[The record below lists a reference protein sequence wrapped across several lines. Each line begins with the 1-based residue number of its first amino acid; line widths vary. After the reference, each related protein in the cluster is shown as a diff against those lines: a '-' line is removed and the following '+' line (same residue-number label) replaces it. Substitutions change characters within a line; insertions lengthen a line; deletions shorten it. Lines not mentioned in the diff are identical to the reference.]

1 MKSKTIIPA
10 RIFLTIMMLF
20 YFAPFYILITTSLKK
35 ENDLTSR
42 WIIPNYL
49 YKENFV
55 NAWNNANLG
64 RAFFNNLVII
74 VFAVVF
80 LILLGASAAYPL
92 SRYRTKL
99 NRTMYVVFIA
109 AMIVPPLTILVPL
122 YKFYAALHAM
132 NSYWG
137 IVLIHLTF
145 QLPLT
150 IFLYTGFIAT
160 LPRELDEAAL
170 IDGCSRFSVF
180 FRILFPL
187 LKPITATVVIL
198 SGINVWNDYQFS
210 VFFMQATDM
219 KTFTVALS
227 GFFSANTNYVTW
239 VAAGALLG
247 SLPMIAVYLLLQ
259 KYFVSGLSS
268 GAVKG

>member
-1 MKSKTIIPA
+1 MKTKNKIPSRIIMV
-10 RIFLTIMMLF
+10 IVMIF
-20 YFAPFYILITTSLKK
+20 YFVPFYILITTSLKK
-35 ENDLTSR
+35 ESDLSSR
-42 WIIPNYL
+42 WIFPDYFYNG
-49 YKENFV
+49 NFV

-64 RAFFNNLVII
+64 SAFFNNFIII
-74 VFAVVF
+74 VFAV
-80 LILLGASAAYPL
+80 LLLVIVGASAAYPL
-92 SRYRTKL
+92 ARFRTKL
-99 NRTMYVVFIA
+99 NRIMYVVFIA

-132 NSYWG
+132 NTYWG
-137 IVLIHLTF
+137 IILIHLTF
-145 QLPLT
+145 QLPIT
-150 IFLYTGFIAT
+150 IFLYTGFIST
-160 LPRELDEAAL
+160 LPHELDEAAL

-187 LKPITATVVIL
+187 LKPITATVIIL
-198 SGINVWNDYQFS
+198 SGINIWNDYQFS
-210 VFFMQATDM
+210 VFFMQATNM

>member
-1 MKSKTIIPA
+1 MRSKAIAPTRILLIIIM
-10 RIFLTIMMLF
+10 IFYAI
-20 YFAPFYILITTSLKK
+20 PFYILITTSFKK
-35 ENDLTSR
+35 PTDMSSR
-42 WIIPNYL
+42 WILPNYF
-49 YKENFV
+49 YTDNFS

-64 RAFFNNLVII
+64 HAFLNNTII
-74 VFAVVF
+74 IIAAV
-80 LILLGASAAYPL
+80 ILLVLLGSVAAYPL
-92 SRYRTKL
+92 ARYRTRL
-99 NRTMYVVFIA
+99 NKIMYVVFIA

-122 YKFYAALHAM
+122 YKFYASINAM

-150 IFLYTGFIAT
+150 IFLYTGFIST
-160 LPRELDEAAL
+160 IPHELDEAAL

-187 LKPITATVVIL
+187 LKPITATVIIL
-198 SGINVWNDYQFS
+198 AGINVWNDYQFS
-210 VFFMQATDM
+210 VFFMQATEM

-227 GFFSANTNYVTW
+227 SFFSANTNYVTW

-247 SLPMIAVYLLLQ
+247 SLPMILVYLFLQ